1 MAIECGNLEVALET
15 ADNIDRPELWARLAQ
30 QALRQGNHKVSWY
43 LLVFLTLL
51 THYQRSKIVEKAY
64 QRTKNFD
71 RLSFLYLA
79 TGSLDKLAKM
89 QKIADM
95 RGDQMS
101 KFHNALYTGD
111 VRTRI
116 NVLRDVGLRTCLL
129 SALTSFF
136 CLHRRPS

>member
-1 MAIECGNLEVALET
+1 M
-15 ADNIDRPELWARLAQ
+15 
-30 QALRQGNHKVSWY
+30 
-43 LLVFLTLL
+43 
-51 THYQRSKIVEKAY
+51 EKAY

-111 VRTRI
+111 IRARI
-116 NVLRDVGLRTCLL
+116 NVLRDVGLRMSSPSSVYRILTDGYSRSACL
-129 SALTSFF
+129 SDRAD
-136 CLHRRPS
+136 